1 MIGDMRQ
8 DRDDVTDLITDD
20 AKPAR
25 VRHGAVLAGPERR
38 RRWSLRQKLAIV
50 AESLEAGAVVSQVA
64 ERHGQK
70 PQQVFDWRRRLREDR
85 IDGPRGKPADIS
97 GPAFVPV
104 TVAPASIVADA
115 AAEPVRSE
123 IEISVGAFVVRFR
136 GPVDAK
142 ILTDVLGAVKAAETY
157 GRRR

>member
-1 MIGDMRQ
+1 MRQ
-8 DRDDVTDLITDD
+8 DPDDVTDVITDD

-25 VRHGAVLAGPERR
+25 VRYGAVLAGPERR

-64 ERHGQK
+64 ERHGLK

-85 IDGPRGKPADIS
+85 IDSPRGKPADIS
-97 GPAFVPV
+97 GPAFIPV
-104 TVAPASIVADA
+104 TVAPASIVAGVPS
-115 AAEPVRSE
+115 EPLRSE
-123 IEISVGAFVVRFR
+123 FEIAVGAMIVRVR
-136 GPVDAK
+136 GPIDAK
-142 ILTDVLGAVKAAETY
+142 ILTDVLCAVKAAETS